1 MRGLVKELLTA
12 FMILTALYLLL
23 VNSTGFARDVKAA
36 GSATSSIWKTAQG
49 R

>member
-23 VNSTGFARDVKAA
+23 VHSTGFARDVRAA
-36 GSATSSIWKTAQG
+36 GSSVGSIWKTAQG